1 MSGLRCPD
9 VRYEVGPLIPRTS
22 MPDLRLL
29 ALGDLQEGLE
39 PPLLAPGALLRGRAL
54 LGLVEAP
61 ARRPRGARAA
71 RRRRARRARS
81 PRRPAPVPGWRTPP
95 ASPRPG
101 RNARVSPS
109 ETCRRSSAG
118 TRRATIGTC
127 LARIPT
133 SPTAVRVESCT
144 SSPLKTSPS
153 GVRTWASSLSRSAT
167 VRSAVLAVAS
177 EPSPSSRRPR
187 SRRPRAAPLPLP
199 RPSLRARPRPPGRS
213 CPSCRRRPRTARRA
227 CRRGSR
233 GTREPSPR
241 PARRRRGA
249 R

>member
-1 MSGLRCPD
+1 MRCQVSGVQVSGTRS
-9 VRYEVGPLIPRTS
+9 GPSYLVPRRL
-22 MPDLRLL
+22 DLRLL

-54 LGLVEAP
+54 LGLARGA
-61 ARRPRGARAA
+61 ARRPRGARGA
-71 RRRRARRARS
+71 RRRRARRAGS

-118 TRRATIGTC
+118 TSRATIGAC

-144 SSPLKTSPS
+144 SSPLNTSPS
-153 GVRTWASSLSRSAT
+153 GVSTWASSLSRPPRCDQLS
-167 VRSAVLAVAS
+167 R
-177 EPSPSSRRPR
+177 RRPR
-187 SRRPRAAPLPLP
+187 TSPSAVVLPRLLGCFCS

-241 PARRRRGA
+241 PARRRQGA